1 MSATISA
8 QDRFYASIS
17 YILPISAAVVFGNT
31 LFAQV
36 PYLLEVYSPFIWLYR
51 NVLMLPLVPLLGI
64 NGEFAIFLALYL
76 LVLRNPQVSRFVRF
90 NLIQAFLLQIVL
102 FIAQILVQALELAL
116 AGVGGYVLTVLVN
129 TTFMGIS
136 LCCIY
141 AIARAVRAEYTD
153 IPGISTAALIQTD
166 R

>member
-1 MSATISA
+1 MSETISV

-36 PYLLEVYSPFIWLYR
+36 PYLIQIYSPFIWIYR
-51 NVLMLPLVPLLGI
+51 NILMLPLIPALGL
-64 NGEFAIFLALYL
+64 NGEFAIFLGLYL
-76 LVLRNPQVSRFVRF
+76 LVLRNPQVHRFVRF

-102 FIAQILVQALELAL
+102 FIAQILIQTLELVL
-116 AGVGGYVLTVLVN
+116 AQGGNYVLTVLVN
-129 TTFMGIS
+129 TTFMGVS
-136 LCCIY
+136 LCCVY
-141 AIARAVRAEYTD
+141 AFACAVRATYTE
-153 IPGISTAALIQTD
+153 IPGISSAALLQTD